1 MLQQLP
7 RPLYVPLSS
16 PRLAVVVQNSEK
28 HVAAHPPSS
37 SRFTQ
42 KAVVGSG
49 AGAAAGA
56 EVRIVV
62 LPYRPGFKHHRGLST
77 RH

>member
-42 KAVVGSG
+42 KAGVGG
-49 AGAAAGA
+49 VGGGGGG
-56 EVRIVV
+56 ERVGV
-62 LPYRPGFKHHRGLST
+62 LTILRYLV
-77 RH
+77 

>member
-42 KAVVGSG
+42 KKQGWGRGRGRRRGCGSKDS
-49 AGAAAGA
+49 
-56 EVRIVV
+56 RSMY
-62 LPYRPGFKHHRGLST
+62 L
-77 RH
+77 